1 MDAPDPKARGVLH
14 LGGGSKVSGQGWGR
28 LVMGR
33 AEELSQGGGEKKKR
47 QQHLHPLALTLELS
61 KEDERGDWEQGL
73 IRVWPCT

>member
-33 AEELSQGGGEKKKR
+33 AEELRLVREVGRKR
-47 QQHLHPLALTLELS
+47 NANSTSTLLLLHWSSPKRMSGAT
-61 KEDERGDWEQGL
+61 GN
-73 IRVWPCT
+73 RV